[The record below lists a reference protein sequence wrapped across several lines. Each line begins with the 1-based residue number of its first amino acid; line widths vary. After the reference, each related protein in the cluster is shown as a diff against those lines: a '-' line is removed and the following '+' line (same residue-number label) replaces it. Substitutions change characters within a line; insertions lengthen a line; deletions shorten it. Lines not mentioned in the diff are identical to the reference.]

1 MMNKFICL
9 HGHFY
14 QPPRENPWLEEI
26 EVQDSAY
33 PYRDWNER
41 INAECYNPN
50 TASRILGGNKN
61 IIDIMNNYSK
71 ISFNFG
77 PTLLSWIEEH
87 APDVYGKILE
97 ADLISRK
104 QFSGHGSAIA
114 QVYNHIIMPLANE
127 RDRRT
132 QVIWGIEDFR
142 SRFGRDP
149 EGMWL
154 SETAVDTLTLE
165 ILAGYGIK
173 FTILAPRQAKAIKPL
188 NEEEWTDVSEGTVDP
203 KRVYLCRLP
212 SGKSINLFFYDGPIS
227 QEIAF
232 GDLLKNGTNL
242 LERMERTFRDDD
254 DVQLAH
260 IATDGETY
268 GHHQKH
274 GDMALAYFLH
284 LVEERNDL
292 GLTIYP
298 EFLEKNPPDQEV
310 QIIEDTSWSCV
321 HGVERWKS
329 DCGCSTGMH
338 SHWNQQWRAPLRET
352 LDWLRDK
359 MIPIYE
365 NEAGKFTKDVWE
377 LRNSYIKII
386 LKRNPENIK
395 DVFAENGIKNLNKED
410 TTRLLKLLEMQ
421 RHALLM
427 YTSCGWFFDEISGIE
442 TVQVIQYAARAMQIV
457 NELTGENP
465 EEDFIQ
471 RLKSTPSNIEGIE
484 DGREVYYRHVKPAVI
499 DLLRVTAHYAISSL
513 FEDYSEKSEIFC
525 YEVLK
530 NDYELITAGRN
541 RLALGHPTMRS
552 KITLD
557 EQQISFAVLY
567 LGDHHFYGGVR
578 EWQSSNE
585 YNTMCHEIKSAFD
598 RLDIAEMIL
607 LMDKHFGTHSYN
619 LWYLFKDKSREVF
632 DKIMHQTLDSIEI
645 SFRSVYKNHYATMQ
659 AMKRT
664 GTPLPKALSTAVEY
678 VINSD
683 LQQVFESSGTIDRD
697 KLQNLL
703 LEVQYW
709 SVELDKSTLGFIGS
723 RRLNSL
729 MERLN
734 EDPGDFKIINELID
748 SLKVLQELDIDLNLW
763 KAQNILFS
771 LMKEN
776 YKKYSGDAR
785 VGNKEHIEWLIKINE
800 LQKKLEVNI
809 QIDKFTGNDLQAAV

>member
-1 MMNKFICL
+1 MNKFICI

-50 TASRILGGNKN
+50 TASRMLGDNMN
-61 IIDIMNNYSK
+61 IIDIINNYSK

-87 APDVYGKILE
+87 APDVYDKILE
-97 ADLISRK
+97 ADRLSRK
-104 QFSGHGSAIA
+104 QFAGHGSAIA
-114 QVYNHIIMPLANE
+114 QVYNHIIMPLADE

-132 QVIWGIEDFR
+132 QVIWGIEDFKT
-142 SRFGRDP
+142 RFGRDP

-165 ILAGYGIK
+165 ILAEYGIK

-188 NEEEWTDVSEGTVDP
+188 KGEEWNDVSDGIIDP
-203 KRVYLCRLP
+203 KRPYLCRLP
-212 SGKSINLFFYDGPIS
+212 SGNSINLFFYDGPIS

-232 GDLLKNGTNL
+232 GELLNDGSNL
-242 LERMERTFRDDD
+242 MERMESTFRDDSEI
-254 DVQLAH
+254 QLAH

-284 LVEERNDL
+284 LVEERDDL
-292 GLTIYP
+292 ELTVYG
-298 EFLEKNPPDQEV
+298 EFLEKSPPEWEV
-310 QIIEDTSWSCV
+310 QIIDDTSWSCV
-321 HGVERWKS
+321 HGVERWRS
-329 DCGCSTGMH
+329 DCGCNTGMH
-338 SHWNQQWRAPLRET
+338 SGWTQQWRKPLREA

-359 MIPIYE
+359 LNEIYE
-365 NEAGKFTKDVWE
+365 REAGNFTKDVWQ
-377 LRNSYIKII
+377 LRDSYIKII
-386 LKRNPENIK
+386 LERDPDNIK
-395 DVFAENGIKNLNKED
+395 KIFGENGIKNPNKQD
-410 TTRLLKLLEMQ
+410 ITRLLKLLEMQ

-442 TVQVIQYAARAMQIV
+442 TVQVIQYAARALQIV
-457 NELTGENP
+457 NELTGKNY
-465 EEDFIQ
+465 EEEFVS
-471 RLKSTPSNIEGIE
+471 RLKNAPSNVEGTK
-484 DGREVYYRHVKPAVI
+484 DGGEVYEKHVKPAVI

-513 FEDYSEKSEIFC
+513 FEEYSEKSEIFC
-525 YEVLK
+525 FEVLK
-530 NDYELITAGRN
+530 NNYELLTAGRN
-541 RLALGHPTMRS
+541 KLALGHPTMRS
-552 KITLD
+552 KITLE

-578 EWQSSNE
+578 EWQNGDE
-585 YNTMCHEIKSAFD
+585 YNTMCYEIKSAFD

-607 LMDKHFGTHSYN
+607 LMDKHFGSHSYN
-619 LWYLFKDKSREVF
+619 LWYLFKDKSREIF

-645 SFRSVYKNHYATMQ
+645 SFRNVYKNHYATMQ
-659 AMKRT
+659 AMKLT
-664 GTPLPKALSTAVEY
+664 GTPIPKALSTAVEY

-683 LQQVFESSGTIDRD
+683 LQQVFEAPGAIDQD

-703 LEVQYW
+703 HEVQYW
-709 SVELDKSTLGFIGS
+709 WVEPDKSTLGFVGS
-723 RRLNSL
+723 GRLNSL
-729 MERLN
+729 MEKLN
-734 EDPGDFKIINELID
+734 EDPGDLKIIDELLD
-748 SLKVLQELDIDLNLW
+748 SLKVLKELDIDLNLW

-771 LMKEN
+771 IIQKN
-776 YKKYSGDAR
+776 YKEYRIEAQEGS
-785 VGNKEHIEWLIKINE
+785 KERTKWVNKINE

-809 QIDKFTGNDLQAAV
+809 HIDKSTGNELQAAV

>member
-1 MMNKFICL
+1 MNRFICV

-50 TASRILGGNKN
+50 TASRILGSDRN
-61 IIDIMNNYSK
+61 IIDIINNYSK

-87 APDVYGKILE
+87 AADVYAKILE
-97 ADLISRK
+97 ADLISQK

-132 QVIWGIEDFR
+132 QVIWGIEDFKF
-142 SRFGRDP
+142 RFGRTP

-165 ILAGYGIK
+165 ILAEHGIK
-173 FTILAPRQAKAIKPL
+173 FTILAPRQAKAIKTS
-188 NEEEWTDVSEGTVDP
+188 EEDEWIDVSEGTIDP
-203 KRVYLCRLP
+203 KRAYLCRLP
-212 SGKSINLFFYDGPIS
+212 SGNSINLFFYDGSIS

-232 GDLLKNGTNL
+232 GDLLNNGSNL
-242 LERMERTFRDDD
+242 LDRMEGTFREGDEN
-254 DVQLAH
+254 QLAH

-274 GDMALAYFLH
+274 ADMALAYFLH
-284 LVEERNDL
+284 LVEERDDTA
-292 GLTIYP
+292 LTIYG
-298 EFLEKNPPDQEV
+298 EFLEKNPPDWEV
-310 QIIEDTSWSCV
+310 QIIDNTSWSCI

-329 DCGCSTGMH
+329 DCGCNTGMH
-338 SHWNQQWRAPLRET
+338 SDWNQQWRGPLREA

-359 MIPIYE
+359 MIGIYE
-365 NEAGKFTKDVWE
+365 KEAGRYTKDVWS
-377 LRNSYIKII
+377 LRDSYIKII
-386 LKRNPENIK
+386 LERVPENIRK
-395 DVFAENGIKNLNKED
+395 IFAENGVKKLTKQD
-410 TTRLLKLLEMQ
+410 TIRLLKLLEMQ
-421 RHALLM
+421 RHAMLM

-457 NELTGENP
+457 TELTGTNP
-465 EEDFIQ
+465 EEEFVN
-471 RLKSTPSNIEGIE
+471 RLSKAPSNIEGIA
-484 DGREVYYRHVKPAVI
+484 DGAEVYHRYVKPAVI
-499 DLLRVTAHYAISSL
+499 DLLRVAAHYAISSL
-513 FEDYSEKSEIFC
+513 FEDYGEQSEIFC
-525 YEVLK
+525 YEVIK
-530 NDYELITAGRN
+530 NDYELLTAGRN
-541 RLALGHPTMRS
+541 KLALGHPTMRS
-552 KITLD
+552 KITLE

-578 EWQSSNE
+578 EWQSVDE
-585 YNTMCHEIKSAFD
+585 YNTMCYEIKSAFG

-632 DKIMHQTLDSIEI
+632 EKIMHQTLDSIEV
-645 SFRSVYKNHYATMQ
+645 SFRNVYKDHYATMQ

-664 GTPLPKALSTAVEY
+664 GTPLPKALFTAIEY
-678 VINSD
+678 VVNAD
-683 LQQVFESSGTIDRD
+683 LKQVFEAPGAIDQD

-703 LEVQYW
+703 HEVRNW
-709 SVELDKSTLGFIGS
+709 SVEPDKSTLSYVGS

-729 MERLN
+729 MEKLS
-734 EDPGDFKIINELID
+734 EDPEDFEIFNELNN
-748 SLKVLQELDIDLNLW
+748 SLRILKELDIDLNMW
-763 KAQNILFS
+763 EAQNILFS
-771 LMKEN
+771 LIMKNHQKFIDEN
-776 YKKYSGDAR
+776 HDGSNEKK
-785 VGNKEHIEWLIKINE
+785 EWVNRINE

-809 QIDKFTGNDLQAAV
+809 RVDKFTGSDIQTAV

>member
-1 MMNKFICL
+1 MDRFICI

-61 IIDIMNNYSK
+61 IIDIINNYSK

-77 PTLLSWIEEH
+77 PTLLSWIEVH
-87 APDVYGKILE
+87 APDVYSKILE
-97 ADLISRK
+97 ADEKSMEYY
-104 QFSGHGSAIA
+104 SGHGSAIA

-132 QVIWGIEDFR
+132 EVIWGIEDFK

-165 ILAGYGIK
+165 ILAEHGIK
-173 FTILAPRQAKAIKPL
+173 FTILAPSQAKAVKEI
-188 NEEEWTDVSEGTVDP
+188 NGEEWKDVSDSSIDP
-203 KRVYLCRLP
+203 KRTYICNLP
-212 SGKSINLFFYDGPIS
+212 SGNSINLFFYDGPIS
-227 QEIAF
+227 REIAF
-232 GDLLKNGTNL
+232 GDLLDNGSNL
-242 LERMERTFRDDD
+242 LKRMEGTYRDDD

-284 LVEERNDL
+284 LVEERDDI
-292 GLTIYP
+292 GLTIYG
-298 EFLEKNPPDQEV
+298 EFLEKNPPQWEV
-310 QIIEDTSWSCV
+310 QIIDNTSWSCV

-329 DCGCSTGMH
+329 DCGCNTGMH
-338 SHWNQQWRAPLRET
+338 PGWNQQWRGPLRES
-352 LDWLRDK
+352 LDWLREK
-359 MIPIYE
+359 MIDLYVK
-365 NEAGKFTKDVWE
+365 EAGKYTDDVWG
-377 LRNSYIKII
+377 LRDNYISIV
-386 LKRNPENIK
+386 LDRDPENIK
-395 DVFAENGIKNLNKED
+395 KVLAYSGIKNISQSDLI
-410 TTRLLKLLEMQ
+410 RILKLLEMQ

-427 YTSCGWFFDEISGIE
+427 YTSCGWFFDEISGLE
-442 TVQVIQYAARAMQIV
+442 TVQVIQYAARAMQIF
-457 NELTGENP
+457 NELTEVDL
-465 EEDFIQ
+465 EEEFLEK
-471 RLKSTPSNIEGIE
+471 LKNAPGNIPDVK
-484 DGREVYYRHVKPAVI
+484 DGAVVYQKYVKPAVI
-499 DLLRVTAHYAISSL
+499 DLLRVAAHYAISSM
-513 FEDYSEKSEIFC
+513 FEDYSESSEIFC
-525 YEVLK
+525 YGVIK
-530 NDYELITAGRN
+530 NNYDLISAGRN
-541 RLALGHPTMRS
+541 RLALGQPNMRS
-552 KITLD
+552 KITL
-557 EQQISFAVLY
+557 EEKQISFAVLH

-578 EWQSSNE
+578 EWQNGDE
-585 YNTMCHEIKSAFD
+585 YNIMCNEIKSAFD

-607 LMDKHFGTHSYN
+607 LMDKHFGMHSYN

-645 SFRSVYKNHYATMQ
+645 SFRNVYKNHYATLQ

-683 LQQVFESSGTIDRD
+683 LQQVFEAPGTIDQD

-703 LEVQYW
+703 HEVQYW
-709 SVELDKSTLGFIGS
+709 DVELNKSTLSFVGS
-723 RRLNSL
+723 KRLVAL
-729 MERLN
+729 MEKLC
-734 EDPGDFKIINELID
+734 ESPDDIGIIDELSD
-748 SLKVLQELDIDLNLW
+748 SLRILRKLNIELNLW
-763 KAQNILFS
+763 KAQNILFA
-771 LMKEN
+771 LINEKYGGN
-776 YKKYSGDAR
+776 YDEAKA
-785 VGNKEHIEWLIKINE
+785 GNKNSARWINKINE
-800 LQKKLEVNI
+800 LQEKLEVNI
-809 QIDKFTGNDLQAAV
+809 RIDKLTGINLQAAV

>member
-1 MMNKFICL
+1 MKRFICI

-50 TASRILGGNKN
+50 TASRILGENKN
-61 IIDIMNNYSK
+61 IIDIINNYSQ

-77 PTLLSWIEEH
+77 PTLLSWIKKH
-87 APDVYGKILE
+87 APDVYKEILE
-97 ADLISRK
+97 ADIKSRK

-142 SRFGRDP
+142 SRFERDP

-154 SETAVDTLTLE
+154 AETAVDTLTLE
-165 ILAGYGIK
+165 ILADYGIK
-173 FTILAPRQAKAIKPL
+173 FTILAPRQAKAVKSL
-188 NEEEWTDVSEGTVDP
+188 DADEWTDVSEGTIDP
-203 KRVYLCRLP
+203 KRAYLCRLP

-232 GDLLKNGTNL
+232 GDLLNDGSNL
-242 LERMERTFRDDD
+242 LERMEGTFRDDD
-254 DVQLAH
+254 SVQLAH

-284 LVEERNDL
+284 LVEERDDL
-292 GLTIYP
+292 GITIYG

-310 QIIEDTSWSCV
+310 QIIDDTSWSCV

-329 DCGCSTGMH
+329 DCGCNTGMH
-338 SHWNQQWRAPLRET
+338 PGWNQKWRRPLRET

-359 MIPIYE
+359 MIEIYE
-365 NEAGKFTKDVWE
+365 REGRTFTNDVWK
-377 LRNSYIKII
+377 LRDSYIKII
-386 LKRNPENIK
+386 LKRGPEKIK
-395 DVFAENGIKNLNKED
+395 AVFAENGIKNLSKED
-410 TTRLLKLLEMQ
+410 TTHLLKLLEMQ
-421 RHALLM
+421 RHSLLM

-442 TVQVIQYAARAMQIV
+442 TVQVIQYAARAIQII

-465 EEDFIQ
+465 EEEFIR
-471 RLKSTPSNIEGIE
+471 RLKNAPSNIEGIK
-484 DGREVYYRHVKPAVI
+484 DGGEVYHRYVKPAVI

-513 FEDYSEKSEIFC
+513 FEDYSEESEIFC

-541 RLALGHPTMRS
+541 KLALGHPTMRS
-552 KITLD
+552 KITLE

-578 EWQSSNE
+578 EWQSRDE
-585 YNTMCHEIKSAFD
+585 FKTMCHEIKSAFD

-645 SFRSVYKNHYATMQ
+645 SFRNVYKNHYATMQ

-678 VINSD
+678 VINAD
-683 LQQVFESSGTIDRD
+683 LQQVFEVPGSIDQDR
-697 KLQNLL
+697 LRNLL
-703 LEVQYW
+703 HEVQYW
-709 SVELDKSTLGFIGS
+709 SVELDKSTLGFVGS

-729 MERLN
+729 MEKLN
-734 EDPGDFKIINELID
+734 DDPGNIEIIDELID
-748 SLKVLQELDIDLNLW
+748 SIEVLQELNIELNLW

-771 LMKEN
+771 LIIKN
-776 YKKYSGDAR
+776 YKKYMDKAR
-785 VGNKEHIEWLIKINE
+785 EGNKEKQSWINQINE

-809 QIDKFTGNDLQAAV
+809 RIDKFTDSDLQAAV

>member
-1 MMNKFICL
+1 MNKFICI

-50 TASRILGGNKN
+50 TASRILGSNRN
-61 IIDIMNNYSK
+61 IIDIINNYSK

-77 PTLLSWIEEH
+77 PTLLSWMEEH
-87 APDVYGKILE
+87 APDVYHKILE
-97 ADLISRK
+97 ADVLSRK
-104 QFSGHGSAIA
+104 QYSGHGSAIA

-132 QVIWGIEDFR
+132 QVIWGIEDFK
-142 SRFGRDP
+142 SRYGRDP

-165 ILAGYGIK
+165 ILAEYGIK
-173 FTILAPRQAKAIKPL
+173 FTILAPRQAKAVKPL
-188 NEEEWTDVSEGTVDP
+188 NEEEWTDVSQGTIDP
-203 KRVYLCRLP
+203 KRRYLCSLP
-212 SGKSINLFFYDGPIS
+212 SGNSITLFFYDGSIS

-232 GDLLKNGTNL
+232 GDLLNDGSNL
-242 LERMERTFRDDD
+242 LERMDRTFRDDGEI
-254 DVQLAH
+254 QMSH

-284 LVEERNDL
+284 LVEEREDL
-292 GLTIYP
+292 ELTIYG
-298 EFLEKNPPDQEV
+298 EFLEKNPPEWEV
-310 QIIEDTSWSCV
+310 QIIDETSWSCV

-329 DCGCSTGMH
+329 DCGCNTGMH
-338 SHWNQQWRAPLRET
+338 PGWNQQWRKPLRET

-359 MIPIYE
+359 MIEIYE
-365 NEAGKFTKDVWE
+365 REGKRFTKDVWK
-377 LRNSYIKII
+377 LRDAYIKII
-386 LKRNPENIK
+386 LKRNPANIK
-395 DVFAENGIKNLNKED
+395 KVFAENGIKELSKED
-410 TTRLLKLLEMQ
+410 TTILLKLLEMQ

-465 EEDFIQ
+465 EEEFIK
-471 RLKSTPSNIEGIE
+471 RLKNAPSNIEGIE
-484 DGREVYYRHVKPAVI
+484 DGGEVYHKHVKPAVI

-513 FEDYSEKSEIFC
+513 FEDYSEQSDIFC

-552 KITLD
+552 KITLE

-578 EWQSSNE
+578 EWQSKNE
-585 YNTMCHEIKSAFD
+585 FNNMCQEIKSAFD

-645 SFRSVYKNHYATMQ
+645 SFRNVYKNHYATMQ

-678 VINSD
+678 VINAD
-683 LQQVFESSGTIDRD
+683 LQQVFKVPGSIDQD

-703 LEVQYW
+703 HEVRYW
-709 SVELDKSTLGFIGS
+709 SVELDKSTLGFVGS

-729 MERLN
+729 MEKLQEN
-734 EDPGDFKIINELID
+734 PEDPEIIEELID
-748 SLKVLQELDIDLNLW
+748 SLKVLQELDIDLDLW

-771 LMKEN
+771 LIMEN
-776 YKKYSGDAR
+776 YKKYMDKAREGDEKKK
-785 VGNKEHIEWLIKINE
+785 NWINQINE

-809 QIDKFTGNDLQAAV
+809 RVDKFTNGNLQAAV